1 MAVTP
6 PRFQSQFVARTGL
19 AATACLL
26 LAAAL
31 GCGMVATPQPPSLKL
46 PQPVADLVA
55 QRVGDQVNL
64 YWTMPKRATDKV
76 LLKGKQKVEI
86 CRREATSPCVHVG
99 GLKLLPEARGSFTDK
114 LPAALSSGS
123 LRPLV
128 YTVELENAD
137 GRSAGPSN
145 PAFTAAG
152 SAPVQIAGLG
162 AHAEPDGVVLSWT
175 PTGATE
181 TIRIRRMLVSSQ
193 KAEMKPASTPSNPL
207 LPTKQTIPAQQTL
220 EFTGPDQGR
229 VLDHD
234 AALNHTYTYTLQR
247 VEKTTMEGQAV
258 EVASAPSV
266 SMTINARDLFPPA
279 IPGSLQAVADPE
291 GHAIDLSWQ
300 PDTEPDLAGYRIYRR
315 AAGSAA
321 APARIG
327 AVEAAPSF
335 RDTSALPGHAY
346 EYSVTAVDR
355 DGNESAR
362 SAEVEESL
370 P

>member
-1 MAVTP
+1 MAVTL
-6 PRFQSQFVARTGL
+6 PRIQPQLVARTGL

-26 LAAAL
+26 LAAIL

-46 PQPVADLVA
+46 PQPVSDLTA
-55 QRVGDQVNL
+55 QRVGNQVSL
-64 YWTMPKRATDKV
+64 HWTMPKRATDKV
-76 LLKGKQKVEI
+76 LLEGEQKAEI
-86 CRREATSPCVHVG
+86 CRREATGVCVHVG
-99 GLKLLPEARGSFTDK
+99 SLKLLPEAQASFTDK
-114 LPAALSSGS
+114 LPAALTSGP
-123 LRPLV
+123 LRVLV
-128 YTVELENAD
+128 YLVELQNAS
-137 GRSAGPSN
+137 GRNAGPSN
-145 PAFTAAG
+145 PAVTSGGAA
-152 SAPVQIAGLG
+152 PPQIASLG
-162 AHAEPDGVVLSWT
+162 ARAEPDGIVLNWT

-181 TIRIRRMLVSSQ
+181 TIRIHRALVSSQ
-193 KAEMKPASTPSNPL
+193 KTETKPAKAPSNPL
-207 LPTKQTIPAQQTL
+207 LTTKPTIPSQQTL
-220 EFTGPDQGR
+220 EFTGPDEGR

-234 AALNHTYTYTLQR
+234 AALDRTYTYTLQR
-247 VEKTTMEGQAV
+247 VEKATMEGQTV

-279 IPGSLQAVADPE
+279 TPSGVQAVADPE

-321 APARIG
+321 TPARIG
-327 AVEAAPSF
+327 AVTAAPSF

-355 DGNESAR
+355 DGNESPR
-362 SAEVEESL
+362 SAEVEETL